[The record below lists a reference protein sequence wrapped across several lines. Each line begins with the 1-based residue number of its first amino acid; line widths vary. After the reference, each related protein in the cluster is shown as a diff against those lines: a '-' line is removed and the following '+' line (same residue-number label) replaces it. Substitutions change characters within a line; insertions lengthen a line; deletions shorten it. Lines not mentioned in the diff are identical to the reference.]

1 MNFKSNKKRR
11 RQQAEID
18 LTPLIDVVFLLLIF
32 FLLTATF
39 SRSSETAVNIEL
51 PSTSTSQDELEQVEQ
66 LAVFI
71 DSQGTF
77 SLSLG
82 QNSRPYSV
90 ETIDALR
97 SELETFYATN
107 PTLEIS
113 LRGDRNADYGVIM
126 DVWMM
131 SNEVGFTGI
140 NAIVR
145 EAVEPASD

>member
-39 SRSSETAVNIEL
+39 SRRSETAVNIEL
-51 PSTSTSQDELEQVEQ
+51 PSTSTSQEELENVEQ
-66 LAVFI
+66 LTVFV
-71 DSQGTF
+71 DSLGGF

-82 QNSRPYSV
+82 QDTRPYTV
-90 ETIDALR
+90 ETIEALR
-97 SELETFYATN
+97 RELETFYATN

-113 LRGDRNADYGVIM
+113 LRGDRDADYGVIM
-126 DVWMM
+126 DVWLM
-131 SNEVGFTGI
+131 STEVGFTGI

-145 EAVEPASD
+145 EAIESDLD